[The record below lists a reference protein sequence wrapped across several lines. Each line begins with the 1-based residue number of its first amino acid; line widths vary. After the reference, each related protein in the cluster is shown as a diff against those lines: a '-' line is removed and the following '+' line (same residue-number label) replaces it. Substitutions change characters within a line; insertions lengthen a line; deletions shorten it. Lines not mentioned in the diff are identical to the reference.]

1 MENDAIHPLC
11 PEREFF
17 GRRREI
23 DYICSRATEPHKL
36 LPGMFLAGKRW
47 AGKTEVLRRVYQWLF
62 WNQAGIAPIYYQ
74 FKNGTLTE
82 DFAGDYLL
90 ETVKQ
95 CLAFIKRDSQII
107 NANPTLNE
115 LEKMLMEVDLSGVAE
130 LIANYKE
137 AKKDG
142 DYTAALKNAVRA
154 PHILSHQWNIPVFLL
169 LDDTNRIAGKGNS
182 REWSAIVEECG
193 NLLRHDSFSFLM
205 AGATRRILPGEA
217 LNGAVEVIELAG
229 LDEEIATSLM
239 VEMCRH
245 NSIQYDTEI
254 LAIAARKLEGN
265 PMYLKSVVWSA
276 SKMKKGLSSLKDFAD
291 VYAHAL
297 IDGNLGFSLN
307 AAVSLETL
315 HDLKVLNIYA
325 SADHENS
332 VEEVSTKLKCDPD
345 VVKRTVDRLISFG
358 LLEKNLGAIVWTGG
372 NVFKDFVRSVY
383 GIRVAGKTPE
393 EIKTQIVSKELKEGF
408 SIKGE
413 KVEGKIKA
421 EIVDVL
427 TAFSGQTAPAALF
440 RNPIQASQ
448 PKDSLYRPGL
458 DEKESD
464 AIQLPQ
470 VVGCF
475 GSTRWEKN
483 ESGMPIVIA
492 NGFQNGRYDAAHEV
506 FWMVGIKESTSPV
519 TADEATDFIRR
530 CTLLQRHFKPA
541 TPVRWVVGAE
551 GFANDAR
558 HRLAGEGV
566 YTTDTEQLGMLK
578 TVLERRDAVVPHSG
592 IHVTS
597 SNQEFDVV
605 LPMSPRAELVAARA
619 AEEIGAGM
627 GFDDDAVS
635 RIKAALVEAC
645 INAFEHCKIKGSKV
659 YLRFVVG
666 NDRLVVQV
674 QNKGALFDRMPAPG
688 TLTEPASGLPHK
700 RGWGMELMKGLMDEV
715 KLETLSS
722 GARIVLVKYL
732 PGKGEKRE

>member
-36 LPGMFLAGKRW
+36 LPGMFLTGKRW
-47 AGKTEVLRRVYQWLF
+47 VGKTEIIRRVYQWLF
-62 WNQAGIAPIYYQ
+62 WNQAAIAPIYYQ
-74 FKNGTLTE
+74 FKSGTLPE
-82 DFAGDYLL
+82 DFAGDYIL

-95 CLAFIKRDSQII
+95 CLAFIKRDPQII
-107 NANPTLNE
+107 HANSTLNE
-115 LEKMLMEVDLSGVAE
+115 LETMLLEIDVSGVAE
-130 LIANYKE
+130 LISSYKE

-142 DYTAALKNAVRA
+142 DYTAALKYAVRA
-154 PHILSHQWNIPVFLL
+154 PHILSHQWNIPVFLM
-169 LDDTNRIAGKGNS
+169 LDDTSRIAGKGHS
-182 REWSAIVEECG
+182 REWSAIVNECG
-193 NLLRHDSFSFLM
+193 NPLRHDSFSFLM
-205 AGATRRILPGEA
+205 AGATKRILPGDA
-217 LNGAVEVIELAG
+217 LNGSVEEIELTG
-229 LDEEIATSLM
+229 LDEELATALM
-239 VEMCRH
+239 VEICRR
-245 NSIQYDTEI
+245 NSTQYDTEI

-265 PMYLKSVVWSA
+265 PMYLKSLVWSA
-276 SKMKKGLSSLKDFAD
+276 AKMKKGLSSLKDFAD
-291 VYAHAL
+291 VYAQTL
-297 IDGNLGFSLN
+297 TDGNLGFSLN
-307 AAVSLETL
+307 AAVALETL
-315 HDLKVLNIYA
+315 HDLKVLNVYA
-325 SADHENS
+325 HAGQENP
-332 VEEVSTKLKCDPD
+332 VEEISAKLKCDPD
-345 VVKRTVDRLISFG
+345 VVKRTVDRLVSFG
-358 LLEKNLGAIVWTGG
+358 LLEKNLGAIAWTGG
-372 NVFKDFVRSVY
+372 NVVKDFVEYVY
-383 GIRVAGKTPE
+383 GTRVAGKTSE
-393 EIKTQIVSKELKEGF
+393 EIKAQIISKELKEGF
-408 SIKGE
+408 SVKGE

-421 EIVDVL
+421 EIIDVL
-427 TAFSGQTAPAALF
+427 TAFSGQMAPAFLF
-440 RNPIQASQ
+440 RNPIQPS
-448 PKDSLYRPGL
+448 PSKNSLYPPGL
-458 DEKESD
+458 NDKESD
-464 AIQLPQ
+464 AIQLPH

-492 NGFQNGRYDAAHEV
+492 NGFKNGRYDDAHEV
-506 FWMVGIKESTSPV
+506 FWMAGIKESPSPV
-519 TADEATDFIRR
+519 TVDEATDFIRR

-541 TPVRWVVGAE
+541 APVRWVVGTE

-558 HRLAGEGV
+558 HRLTGEGV

-578 TVLERRDAVVPHSG
+578 TLLERRDAIIPHSG
-592 IHVTS
+592 IQVTS